1 MRDENAQ
8 ERAGRWLKALI
19 CYSPRL
25 GAFVVTGTS
34 RDLGSGDTFSF
45 RRVGPGNSVGQGKH
59 P

>member
-19 CYSPRL
+19 CYSPGL
-25 GAFVVTGTS
+25 GASLVTGTS
-34 RDLGSGDTFSF
+34 RDLGSGDDLFF